1 MSTISQRLLDSLK
14 ARGADFFIT
23 VPCKLSADLIALLEA
38 DPDITHIAATRE
50 EEGVGICAG
59 AALAGRSPVMVIQN
73 SGLGNSVN
81 ALCSLT
87 QLYQLPLLILM
98 THRGTVGEAITAQTQ
113 MGTVVGQVLEAINV
127 PAFSFSSGADVE
139 KVADLVDYARV
150 AQRPVAA
157 LLDFYF
163 WQDEVR

>member
-1 MSTISQRLLDSLK
+1 MDSTSQGLLDGLK
-14 ARGADFFIT
+14 ARGADFFVT
-23 VPCKLSADLIALLEA
+23 VPCKLSADMITLLEK

-50 EEGVGICAG
+50 EEGVGLCAG
-59 AALAGRSPVMVIQN
+59 AALAGRSPVMLIQN

-113 MGTVVGQVLEAINV
+113 MGTVVGQVLEAINI
-127 PAFSFSSGADVE
+127 PAFAFSRSGDVGR
-139 KVADLVDYARV
+139 VADLVDYARV

-157 LLDFYF
+157 LLDHYF
-163 WQDEVR
+163 WRG